1 MALSSRVLWGEGMFL
16 RPQHFQQQALHFEHL
31 LRDGLHAN
39 CAAPWGVRGIEI
51 DTEALQAGFLR
62 ANRLEVLFPDGTAFA
77 APAAEP
83 LPLQR
88 NLNDLP
94 QLGVETLVY
103 ACLPAIDAFG
113 GNCGGNYGGNCAGSG
128 TGSGEPAAARPVR
141 YAVGQ
146 RSVPDLYSQALEAEI
161 AVLQANVR
169 LMTEEENRD
178 GYLSLPVARLKKAAL
193 GNWALDDGY
202 LPPLAR
208 IGASPALLTALRR
221 LLDILQ
227 VKSQSLAAT
236 HRERV
241 QNVVEYGT
249 SDIASFWLLHT
260 VNRNFPLLNHLL
272 HHPAAHPE
280 ALYQEL
286 AQLAGELLTFSSS
299 LGLAEIPVYRHDQLT
314 QVFAKLDGLIRELL
328 GTVISNRYVAIP
340 LENTKPSF
348 FVAQLESDRL
358 LEGADFY
365 LSVSAETP
373 ITGLVETVPIKLKV
387 GAPDDVERILNSALA
402 GVRLNHAAQTPAA
415 VPVRVGNHY
424 FSFEPSGAIFERM
437 LKSRS
442 ICLYVPQSLKDI
454 KLELIAVF
462 R

>member
-1 MALSSRVLWGEGMFL
+1 MTLANRVLWGEGMFL

-31 LRDGLHAN
+31 LRDNLHAN
-39 CAAPWGVRGIEI
+39 CAAPWGLRGIEI
-51 DTEALQAGFLR
+51 DGEALQAGFLR
-62 ANRLEVLFPDGTAFA
+62 VNRLDMLFPDGSTFA
-77 APAAEP
+77 APATEP

-88 NLNDLP
+88 NLGDLP
-94 QLGVETLVY
+94 QLGVTTVVY
-103 ACLPAIDAFG
+103 ACLPAIDA
-113 GNCGGNYGGNCAGSG
+113 YGGNCLADDAPG
-128 TGSGEPAAARPVR
+128 AARPVR

-146 RSVPDLYSQALEAEI
+146 RAVPDLFSQALEAEI
-161 AVLQANVR
+161 AVLQTNVR
-169 LMTEEENRD
+169 LLTEEENRD
-178 GYLSLPVARLKKAAL
+178 GYLSVPIARMKKGAL
-193 GNWALDDGY
+193 GNWSIDEDY

-208 IGASPALLTALRR
+208 IGASPQLLTTLRR

-227 VKSQSLAAT
+227 VKSQALAAT

-260 VNRNFPLLNHLL
+260 VNRSFPLLNHLL

-280 ALYQEL
+280 ALYREL

-299 LGLAEIPVYRHDQLT
+299 LGLGAIPVYRHDRLT
-314 QVFAKLDGLIRELL
+314 EVFAELDSLIRELL
-328 GTVISNRYVAIP
+328 GTVISNRYAVIP
-340 LENTKPSF
+340 LENSKPSF
-348 FVAQLESDRL
+348 FVGKLESERL
-358 LEGADFY
+358 LEGTDFY
-365 LSVSAETP
+365 LSISSEQP
-373 ITGLVETVPIKLKV
+373 IPGLVETAPIKLKV

-424 FSFEPSGAIFERM
+424 FSFEPNGSIFERM

-442 ICLYVPQSLKDI
+442 ICIYVPQSLSEI

>member
-31 LRDGLHAN
+31 LRDSLHAN

-51 DTEALQAGFLR
+51 DAEALQAGFLR

-113 GNCGGNYGGNCAGSG
+113 GNCTGSA
-128 TGSGEPAAARPVR
+128 SGEPSAARPVR

-178 GYLSLPVARLKKAAL
+178 GYLSIPVVRLKKGAM
-193 GNWALDDGY
+193 GNWAVDDAY

-299 LGLAEIPVYRHDQLT
+299 LGLGEIPLYRHDQLT
-314 QVFAKLDGLIRELL
+314 QVFAKLDTLIRELL
-328 GTVISNRYVAIP
+328 GTVISSRYVVIP

-373 ITGLVETVPIKLKV
+373 IAGLVETVPIKLKV

-442 ICLYVPQSLKDI
+442 TCIYVPQSLKEI

>member
-1 MALSSRVLWGEGMFL
+1 MGLSNRVLWGEGLFL

-31 LRDGLHAN
+31 LRDCLHAN
-39 CAAPWGVRGIEI
+39 CTAPWGLRGVEI
-51 DTEALQAGFLR
+51 DTEALNAGFLR
-62 ANRLEVLFPDGTAFA
+62 INRLEILFPDGTAFA
-77 APAAEP
+77 APASEP

-94 QLGVETLVY
+94 PGGVDTIVY
-103 ACLPAIDAFG
+103 ACLPALDAFG
-113 GNCGGNYGGNCAGSG
+113 GNCATDGSSQG
-128 TGSGEPAAARPVR
+128 QPVAARPIR
-141 YAVGQ
+141 YTVGQ
-146 RSVPDLYSQALEAEI
+146 RPAPDLFSQALEADI
-161 AVLQANVR
+161 AVLQTNVR
-169 LMTEEENRD
+169 LMTAEENRD
-178 GYLSLPVARLKKAAL
+178 GYQSLPVARLKKGAM
-193 GNWALDDGY
+193 GNWMVDESY

-208 IGASPALLTALRR
+208 IGASPALLMTLRR

-272 HHPAAHPE
+272 QHPTAHPE

-299 LGLAEIPVYRHDQLT
+299 LGLSEIPTYRHDQLT
-314 QVFAKLDGLIRELL
+314 EVFAKLDELIRELL
-328 GTVISNRYVAIP
+328 GTVISNRYVVIP
-340 LENTKPSF
+340 LDNTKPSF

-365 LSVSAETP
+365 LSVSTETP
-373 ITGLVETVPIKLKV
+373 IAGLVETIPIKLKV

-437 LKSRS
+437 LKARS
-442 ICLYVPQSLKDI
+442 ICIYIPQSLKEI